1 MSTFNFI
8 NELDIIIKDNELSY
22 DMYDTFKYMLGNVAF
37 RWLGNDEQ
45 CIREIGISRSE
56 YIKLYYESILGEYT
70 FCVSQERTFE
80 FDEPP
85 DHFYGSMQEAYAY
98 RDQDED
104 GDEV

>member
-8 NELDIIIKDNELSY
+8 NELDLIIKNNELSY
-22 DMYDTFKYMLGNVAF
+22 DAYDTFKYMLGNHTF

-56 YIKLYYESILGEYT
+56 YIKLYYESVLREYAC
-70 FCVSQERTFE
+70 CVIQERTFE

-85 DHFYGSMQEAYAY
+85 EYFYGSMQESYAY
-98 RDQDED
+98 RDEN
-104 GDEV
+104 